1 MEDIELLRLCQTVRN
16 LENQVSDLTKKDKA
30 KDEVISQMKGDI
42 KNLKDKKSRR
52 RPSIVK
58 VTI

>member
-52 RPSIVK
+52 RPGIVK